1 MGLFNYKIHLI
12 LCGFSYYLFLM
23 GQSIVK
29 LKGDTWVKFCLDKIH
44 QKIIDNNSRGSQIEG
59 HFTKYLT
66 SVKVMKN
73 KKRLSCYQS

>member
-29 LKGDTWVKFCLDKIH
+29 LKGDTWVKFCLDKIY

>member
-29 LKGDTWVKFCLDKIH
+29 LGQFKGGTWAKFCLDKSQ
-44 QKIIDNNSRGSQIEG
+44 QKIIDNNTQIEG

-66 SVKVMKN
+66 SVKVIKN
-73 KKRLSCYQS
+73 KKRLNCYQS